1 MNEIKIGNQI
11 WMNQNLNVNTFRNG
25 DLIIEAKSESE
36 WIEAN
41 KKKKPVWCY
50 YEFDATNEKYGK
62 LYNWYA
68 VNDPRQ
74 LSPEGWS
81 LATDSDWT
89 ELDNFISSNSGT
101 NGESAIKLKSTAG
114 WIEDGNGTDDFGYKA
129 LPGGFCTEKGQFAYI
144 NEGGYWW
151 SASEYNNTDSWRSA
165 IVSSVASLNRG
176 AMKKKCGLSVRC
188 IKI

>member
-11 WMNQNLNVNTFRNG
+11 WMNHNLSINTFRNG
-25 DLIIEAKSESE
+25 DLINEAKSDKD

-50 YEFDATNEKYGK
+50 YNFNTENEKFGK

-68 VNDPRQ
+68 VNDPRH
-74 LSPEGWS
+74 LSPDGWG
-81 LATDSDWT
+81 LPSDLDWI
-89 ELDNFISSNSGT
+89 ELEKYISANCVIFSDGGN
-101 NGESAIKLKSTAG
+101 KLKSKEG
-114 WIEDGNGTDDFGYKA
+114 WREDGNGTDDFGYCA
-129 LPGGFCTEKGQFAYI
+129 LPGGFCTEKGQFAYM
-144 NEGGYWW
+144 NDGGYWW
-151 SASEYNNTDSWRSA
+151 SATEYNNNESWRSA
-165 IVSSVASLNRG
+165 IVYSIGALNRA